1 MEKSNPILREK
12 PSVIQKALKFA
23 LFLVTTAFVFPLTFY
38 KTKISEFGGR
48 AKGTFDTDSF
58 VELIQNISDGD
69 FSLLFSFD
77 WISFFNWLRILIS
90 LLLGLSLVYF
100 GGYKKLF
107 KKLKKQ
113 KVVVL
118 ILISLAALVFY
129 SLIILLIFPQLL
141 NYLFG

>member
-12 PSVIQKALKFA
+12 PSVIQKVLKFV

-38 KTKISEFGGR
+38 KTKRREFGGR
-48 AKGTFDTDSF
+48 ATGTFDTDSL

-90 LLLGLSLVYF
+90 LLLGLYFVYF
-100 GGYKKLF
+100 GGYKKALE
-107 KKLKKQ
+107 KSRKQ
-113 KVVVL
+113 KLVVL
-118 ILISLAALVFY
+118 LLISIAALVFY
-129 SLIILLIFPQLL
+129 SVIILLIFPQLL

>member
-1 MEKSNPILREK
+1 MDKSNPILREK
-12 PSVIQKALKFA
+12 PSVIRKVLKFV
-23 LFLVTTAFVFPLTFY
+23 LFFVTTAFVFPLTFY
-38 KTKISEFGGR
+38 KTKRREFGGR
-48 AKGTFDTDSF
+48 ATGTFDTDSL

-69 FSLLFSFD
+69 FSFLFNFD
-77 WISFFNWLRILIS
+77 LISFFNWVRILIS
-90 LLLGLSLVYF
+90 LLIGLSLVYF

-129 SLIILLIFPQLL
+129 SVIILLIFPQLL

>member
-12 PSVIQKALKFA
+12 PSVIQKVLKFV

-38 KTKISEFGGR
+38 KTKRREFGGR
-48 AKGTFDTDSF
+48 ATGTFDTDSL

-69 FSLLFSFD
+69 FSFLFTFD
-77 WISFFNWLRILIS
+77 LISFFNWFRILIS
-90 LLLGLSLVYF
+90 LLIGLSLVYF

-118 ILISLAALVFY
+118 LLISLAALVFY
-129 SLIILLIFPQLL
+129 SVIILLIFPQLL

>member
-12 PSVIQKALKFA
+12 PSVIQKVLKFV

-38 KTKISEFGGR
+38 ETEKRGFGR
-48 AKGTFDTDSF
+48 VKGNFDTDSLF
-58 VELIQNISDGD
+58 GFIQNISDGD

-90 LLLGLSLVYF
+90 LLLGLYFVYF
-100 GGYKKLF
+100 EGYKKLF
-107 KKLKKQ
+107 KKSRKQ
-113 KVVVL
+113 KLVVL
-118 ILISLAALVFY
+118 LLISLAALVIY
-129 SLIILLIFPQLL
+129 SVVILLIFPQLL